1 MLNAD
6 GRHKTV
12 TRQLVILVY
21 KNTNMKKIIVPVDF
35 SATAENAACFA
46 AELAAFYHADLHLYN
61 AYGTYTPV
69 NEYAWMVSTA
79 EMQEAAAFEMEKFKE
94 NLESKLTVPPRIV
107 TKVENV
113 FLQAGLPEY
122 CNTEQPDVVVMGLS
136 GKNAFTRLVV
146 GSNTI
151 YAIQHLTCPVL
162 VVPPKARFAPVRKLG
177 FACDY
182 DAVIA
187 TTPVGPI
194 KRLVKDFNAALHV
207 LNVETGVLVSD
218 EKIDE
223 GEQLKELFKDCMPEY
238 HTILSADITAG
249 INYFAETTKA
259 DWLVVIP
266 KKHNLMDKLFKRSQT
281 NDLLHHTT
289 MPVLCI
295 HEE

>member
-1 MLNAD
+1 MN
-6 GRHKTV
+6 
-12 TRQLVILVY
+12 
-21 KNTNMKKIIVPVDF
+21 KIIVPVDF
-35 SATAENAACFA
+35 SATAENAAFFA
-46 AELAAFYHADLHLYN
+46 AELAAFYHAELHLYN

-69 NEYAWMVSTA
+69 SEYAWVVTTD
-79 EMQEAAAFEMEKFKE
+79 EMQDAATFEMDKFKE
-94 NLESKLTVPPRIV
+94 NLESKLSVPPRMV

-113 FLQAGLPEY
+113 FLQAGLPAY
-122 CNTEQPDVVVMGLS
+122 CNEQKPDLVVMGLS

-194 KRLVKDFNAALHV
+194 KKLVKDFNAALYV
-207 LNVETGVLVSD
+207 LNVEAGTVVND
-218 EKIDE
+218 AKTDE
-223 GEQLKELFKDCMPEY
+223 GKHLKELFKDCSPEY
-238 HTILSADITAG
+238 QTIISQDITAG
-249 INYFAETTKA
+249 INYFAAQTKA
-259 DWLVVIP
+259 DWLVLIP
-266 KKHNLMDKLFKRSQT
+266 KKHNLMEKMFRRSQT
-281 NDLLHHTT
+281 SDLLHHTT

>member
-1 MLNAD
+1 MN
-6 GRHKTV
+6 
-12 TRQLVILVY
+12 
-21 KNTNMKKIIVPVDF
+21 KIIAPVDF
-35 SATAENAACFA
+35 SATAENAAFFA
-46 AELAAFYHADLHLYN
+46 AELAAFYHADLHLYH

-69 NEYAWMVSTA
+69 SEYAWVVTTD

-94 NLESKLTVPPRIV
+94 NLESKVSVPPRII

-113 FLQAGLPEY
+113 FLQAGLSGY
-122 CNTEQPDVVVMGLS
+122 CDEQQPDLVVMGLS

-151 YAIQHLTCPVL
+151 YAIQHLTYPVL

-194 KRLVKDFNAALHV
+194 RKLVKDFNAALHI
-207 LNVETGVLVSD
+207 LNVEAGVVVSD
-218 EKIDE
+218 EKMDE
-223 GEQLKELFKDCMPEY
+223 GEHLKELFRDCSPDY
-238 HTILSADITAG
+238 HTIISQDITAG
-249 INYFAETTKA
+249 INYFADTIKA

-281 NDLLHHTT
+281 SYLLHHTT

>member
-1 MLNAD
+1 MN
-6 GRHKTV
+6 
-12 TRQLVILVY
+12 
-21 KNTNMKKIIVPVDF
+21 KIIVPVDF
-35 SATAENAACFA
+35 SATAENAAFFA
-46 AELAAFYHADLHLYN
+46 AELAAFYHADLYLYN

-69 NEYAWMVSTA
+69 SEYAWIVTTN

-94 NLESKLTVPPRIV
+94 NLESKLSVPPRIV

-113 FLQAGLPEY
+113 FLQAGLPVY
-122 CNTEQPDVVVMGLS
+122 CDEQQPDLVVMGLS

-194 KRLVKDFNAALHV
+194 KKLVKDFNAELHI
-207 LNVETGVLVSD
+207 LNVETGVLVTN
-218 EKIDE
+218 EKME
-223 GEQLKELFKDCMPEY
+223 ESEHLNELFKDCIPNY
-238 HTILSADITAG
+238 HTILSEDITAG
-249 INYFAETTKA
+249 INYFAEKTKA
-259 DWLVVIP
+259 DWLVLIP
-266 KKHNLMDKLFKRSQT
+266 KKHNLMDKMFKRSQT
-281 NDLLHHTT
+281 NNLLHHTT

-295 HEE
+295 HED

>member
-1 MLNAD
+1 
-6 GRHKTV
+6 
-12 TRQLVILVY
+12 
-21 KNTNMKKIIVPVDF
+21 MKKIIVPVDF
-35 SATAENAACFA
+35 SAAAENAAFFA
-46 AELAAFYHADLHLYN
+46 AELAAFYHADLHFYH

-69 NEYAWMVSTA
+69 SEYAWMVNTA
-79 EMQEAAAFEMEKFKE
+79 EMQAAAEFEMEKFKE
-94 NLESKLTVPPRIV
+94 NLESKLTVPPHIL
-107 TKVENV
+107 TKVDNV

-122 CNTEQPDVVVMGLS
+122 CDAERPDLVVMGLS
-136 GKNAFTRLVV
+136 GKNALTRLVV

-151 YAIQHLTCPVL
+151 YAIQHLTYPVL
-162 VVPPKARFAPVRKLG
+162 VVPPKASFAPIRKLG

-182 DAVIA
+182 DAVIT

-194 KRLVKDFNAALHV
+194 KKLVKDFNAALHV

-218 EKIDE
+218 EKMDE
-223 GEQLKELFKDCMPEY
+223 GENLKELFKDCMPEY

-266 KKHNLMDKLFKRSQT
+266 KKHNLMDKLFKRSHT
-281 NDLLHHTT
+281 SDLLHHTT

-295 HEE
+295 HEA